1 MVQLRLTPSPT
12 AIPSI
17 HHPGPVPCP
26 SSCPTSSTK
35 LGKTSSANT
44 WNNTSPQTLYMN
56 TLQTTKA
63 TKSAPKYVSTLAPFR
78 STLNHGPSQ
87 RPAPPGLSKHDAQI
101 LKSVQTRA
109 HHLDKGFNFC
119 GVRFGWSFFIALIP
133 IVGSVADAFLNY
145 YLVIRK
151 ARKANIPEWLQA
163 KMILNSSIGV
173 GASFVPLVGDI
184 FLAVWKA
191 NSRNAVLLEEYLRIR
206 GEELLREERERQ
218 QQRQRDAVGSN
229 FTATTTTTTTT
240 TAVDTHSSSSG
251 KNDEPGSFFSFSRW
265 RARPKS
271 EQKETLAEQPVVDA
285 AADPS
290 RTTHISS
297 TSTSPPPELVDDDDF
312 PVPPSSLGHES
323 SEAGSSKKRGFFS
336 SLSRGKAPPA
346 GEKGRFIEH
355 VPEANYE
362 QWGSL
367 PVQ

>member
-109 HHLDKGFNFC
+109 HHLDKSLNLC
-119 GVRFGWSFFIALIP
+119 GLRVGWSFFIALIP
-133 IVGSVADAFLNY
+133 IFGSVADAFLNY

-151 ARKANIPEWLQA
+151 ARKANIPDWLQA

-173 GASFVPLVGDI
+173 GASFVPFVGDI

-218 QQRQRDAVGSN
+218 QQQQRQQPVVTQSN
-229 FTATTTTTTTT
+229 FTATTTATTT
-240 TAVDTHSSSSG
+240 VDIHSSSSG
-251 KNDEPGSFFSFSRW
+251 RNDKPGSFFSFSRW
-265 RARPKS
+265 RARPKP
-271 EQKETLAEQPVVDA
+271 EQEEKHGEQPDVDD

-290 RTTHISS
+290 TTAHIGCA
-297 TSTSPPPELVDDDDF
+297 STSPPPELVDDDGFD
-312 PVPPSSLGHES
+312 VPPSSLGHES
-323 SEAGSSKKRGFFS
+323 EGGNGKKRGFFS

-346 GEKGRFIEH
+346 GEKGRFVEH
-355 VPEANYE
+355 IPEANHE
-362 QWGSL
+362 QWSSL